1 MLKERIRH
9 LVLELE
15 TEPAELLLA
24 LHGAVH
30 VAAIL
35 VLGDDYFQRIAAL
48 LPIDKTGRSYLLM
61 MGGAQLARIAGLIWD
76 LKKPRLWATYFLVF
90 LWLETTII
98 QLMVAPRRA
107 GIYAS
112 AVFAAANI
120 WIAWRLSVVREL
132 ERKEADNAA

>member
-1 MLKERIRH
+1 
-9 LVLELE
+9 
-15 TEPAELLLA
+15 
-24 LHGAVH
+24 
-30 VAAIL
+30 
-35 VLGDDYFQRIAAL
+35 
-48 LPIDKTGRSYLLM
+48 M

-76 LKKPRLWATYFLVF
+76 LRKPRLWATYFLVF
-90 LWLETTII
+90 LWLETTVI

-132 ERKEADNAA
+132 ERKEADNAT